1 MGTATLEMMDLR
13 WAARAL
19 CFAHGSETTI
29 LNRIMRTKLFCLSL
43 LTCIA
48 LVAASAADNA
58 SLPFVSPMFGDNMV
72 LQRGKPIRFWGWARA
87 GESVRVEMAGHAA
100 TAVAGTDG
108 RWQAELEAP
117 APGGPY
123 TVKIT
128 GPEQSMVLHE
138 ILVGDVW
145 LCGGQSNME
154 LGLARTRNGA
164 DEIKAAQHPEIRL
177 FMVQKHVAYA
187 PTAVPQG
194 SWKICSP
201 QTVAEGA
208 GFSAVAYFFGR
219 KLQDELHVPIGL
231 IEDCWGGTPAE
242 SWMSPESLHKLKD
255 FDAPLAEIERLHA
268 KGGPESGSFL
278 MNWLDEY
285 DVGSQSNNW
294 AAAELDDSSWKP
306 VQIPGGFLELGVADV
321 PSICWFRKELTLPDP
336 LPAGQATL
344 CLGSIEKM
352 DTAYLNGQWV
362 GASSWVENPRAY
374 GIKDGVL
381 KPGRNVLA
389 VRVFKLKPQGGFLSK
404 PDALRLVLGDQCVVP
419 LAGEWKGALSVD
431 ARPPH
436 SLPLTFENYPT
447 MPIVLFDGMI
457 QPVAPLSLR
466 GAIWYQGEA
475 NAERAHQYRTL
486 LPAMIGDWR
495 KLFRQGD
502 FPFYIVSLPAFMH
515 HRDQPG
521 DDSWA
526 ELREA
531 QALTARTVKNSALA
545 VTIDTGDPDNI
556 HPKDKQVVGERLALC
571 ALANE
576 YGEKIPWAGPTFAS
590 MTHLPGALKLRF
602 NHTGGGLVVKGD
614 RPGEF
619 SVAGKDRQWHWA
631 EARVEGDSV
640 IVSSPAVP
648 DPQAARYAWQAN
660 PAATLFNG
668 IGLPAVP
675 FRTDN
680 WPGVTDTHK
689 PW

>member
-1 MGTATLEMMDLR
+1 MRSKYRCIFIFACLALMAATGDQL
-13 WAARAL
+13 AL
-19 CFAHGSETTI
+19 
-29 LNRIMRTKLFCLSL
+29 
-43 LTCIA
+43 
-48 LVAASAADNA
+48 ASAAINNA
-58 SLPFVSPMFGDNMV
+58 SRPFVSPMLGDNMV
-72 LQRGKPIRFWGWARA
+72 LQRGKANRFWGWAKPGQA
-87 GESVRVEMAGHAA
+87 VRVEIAGQTAA
-100 TAVAGTDG
+100 AVTGPDG
-108 RWQAELEAP
+108 RWQAAVKVP

-128 GPEQSMVLHE
+128 GPDQSVVLHE
-138 ILVGDVW
+138 VLVGDVW

-154 LGLARTRNGA
+154 LGLGRARNGD
-164 DEIKAAQHPEIRL
+164 DEIKSADHPEIRL
-177 FMVQKHVAYA
+177 FMVQKQVAYA
-187 PTAVPQG
+187 PAEIPQG

-201 QTVAEGA
+201 QNVANGGSS

-231 IEDCWGGTPAE
+231 IQDCVGGTPVE
-242 SWMSPESLHKLKD
+242 CWMSPESLHQLKD

-285 DVGSQSNNW
+285 DVGSLSNNW
-294 AAAELDDSSWKP
+294 SAAELDDSGWKT
-306 VQIPGGFLELGVADV
+306 VQIPGGFSELGVADV
-321 PSICWFRKELTLPDP
+321 TCICWFRKEFTLPEP
-336 LPAGQATL
+336 LPTGQATL

-362 GASSWVENPRAY
+362 GASSWVENPRLY
-374 GIKDGVL
+374 GIKAGVL

-389 VRVFKLKPQGGFLSK
+389 VRVFKLKPQGGFLSQ
-404 PDALRLVLGDQCVVP
+404 PDALRLVLGDQSVIP

-436 SLPLTFENYPT
+436 PLPLTFENYPT
-447 MPIVLFDGMI
+447 MPIVLYEGML
-457 QPVAPLSLR
+457 QPVAPLAIR

-475 NAERAHQYRTL
+475 NFERAQQYRTL

-495 KLFRQGD
+495 KLFRQDD

-521 DDSWA
+521 DDAWA

-531 QALTARTVKNSALA
+531 QALTAQKVKNSGLA
-545 VTIDTGDPDNI
+545 VTVDTGDPDNI
-556 HPKDKQVVGERLALC
+556 HPKDKKVVGERLALC
-571 ALANE
+571 ALA
-576 YGEKIPWAGPTFAS
+576 GEFEKKISHAGPTFTS
-590 MTHLPGALKLRF
+590 MEHFPGTLKLHFR
-602 NHTGGGLVVKGD
+602 HTDGGLVVKGD
-614 RPGEF
+614 KLEEF
-619 SVAGKDRQWHWA
+619 AVAGKDRQWHWA

-640 IVSSPAVP
+640 VVSSPMVS
-648 DPQAARYAWQAN
+648 DPQAARYAWQAD
-660 PAATLFNG
+660 PVATLYNG
-668 IGLPAVP
+668 AGLPAVP

-680 WPGVTDTHK
+680 WPGITGNHK

>member
-1 MGTATLEMMDLR
+1 MRSKYSCVFIFACLALLAATGDR
-13 WAARAL
+13 FAL
-19 CFAHGSETTI
+19 
-29 LNRIMRTKLFCLSL
+29 
-43 LTCIA
+43 
-48 LVAASAADNA
+48 ASAATNNA
-58 SLPFVSPMFGDNMV
+58 SLPLVSPMFGDNMV
-72 LQRGKPIRFWGWARA
+72 LQRGKANRFWGWAKPGQA
-87 GESVRVEMAGHAA
+87 IRVEIAGQAA
-100 TAVAGTDG
+100 TAMTGPDG
-108 RWQAELEAP
+108 RWQAEVKVP

-123 TVKIT
+123 TVNIT

-138 ILVGDVW
+138 VLVGDVW

-154 LGLARTRNGA
+154 LGLGQARNG
-164 DEIKAAQHPEIRL
+164 DEEIKSANHPEIRL
-177 FMVQKHVAYA
+177 FTVQKHVAYS

-201 QTVAEGA
+201 QTVASNGWG
-208 GFSAVAYFFGR
+208 GFSAVAYFYGR

-231 IEDCWGGTPAE
+231 IVDCWGGTPAE

-255 FDAPLAEIERLHA
+255 FDAPMAEIEKLRI
-268 KGGPESGSFL
+268 KGGSESGSFL

-294 AAAELDDSSWKP
+294 SAAGLDDSGWKP
-306 VQIPGGFLELGVADV
+306 VQIPGGFSELGVADV
-321 PSICWFRKELTLPDP
+321 PSICWFRKEFTLPEP

-362 GASSWVENPRAY
+362 GASSWVENPRVY
-374 GIKDGVL
+374 GIKAGVL

-389 VRVFKLKPQGGFLSK
+389 VRVFKLKPQGGFLSQ
-404 PDALRLVLGDQCVVP
+404 PDALRLVLGDQSVIP

-436 SLPLTFENYPT
+436 PLPLTCENYPT
-447 MPIVLFDGMI
+447 MPLVLYEGML
-457 QPVAPLSLR
+457 QPVAPLSIR

-495 KLFRQGD
+495 KLFGQGD

-521 DDSWA
+521 DDAWA

-531 QALTARTVKNSALA
+531 QAWTARNLKNSALA
-545 VTIDTGDPDNI
+545 VTVDTGDPDNI
-556 HPKDKQVVGERLALC
+556 HPKDKKVVGERLALC
-571 ALANE
+571 ALARE
-576 YGEKIPWAGPTFAS
+576 YGKKIPCAGPTFVS
-590 MTHLPGALKLRF
+590 VEYLPDALKLHF
-602 NHTGGGLVVKGD
+602 SHTDGGLVVKGD
-614 RPGEF
+614 KLGEF
-619 SVAGKDRQWHWA
+619 AVAGDDRQWHWA

-640 IVSSPAVP
+640 VVSSPMVSN
-648 DPQAARYAWQAN
+648 PQAARYAWQAD
-660 PAATLFNG
+660 PAATLYNG
-668 IGLPAVP
+668 AGLPAVP

-680 WPGVTDTHK
+680 WPGITGNHK